1 MITQRVARRGLLLGL
16 ACGGSAL
23 AASPVGDQLRFQVRR
38 NGSEIGTHVLEFSR
52 GADSLDIRIAVDIA
66 VGIGPL
72 VLFRYRLRGT
82 EQWRGGQVVQADVT
96 TNDNGRAAFMR
107 ARREA
112 EGLWVEG
119 SRSGRYL
126 APAGSLPATHWNPAE
141 HDAPMVNPQDG
152 TLFRP
157 MVARTGPGQ
166 MQLPDGTGCTCR
178 RFTLTGEPEM
188 QLWYDQADAW
198 TALQAPGKD
207 GSTITYHRI

>member
-1 MITQRVARRGLLLGL
+1 VTGRRSLLL
-16 ACGGSAL
+16 AL
-23 AASPVGDQLRFQVRR
+23 AAGTSARAAVPDNRMLAFHVQR
-38 NGSEIGTHVLEFSR
+38 NGSDIGTHVLDFSR
-52 GADSLDIRIAVDIA
+52 DPDGLDITIAVDIA

-82 EQWRGGQVVQADVT
+82 EKWRGGQVVQADVT
-96 TNDNGRAAFMR
+96 TNNNGRAAFMR

-119 SRSGRYL
+119 SASGRYL

-152 TLFRP
+152 KLFRP
-157 MVARTGPGQ
+157 TVVRSGLRQ
-166 MQLPDGTGCTCR
+166 MQLPDGPSLAAR

-188 QLWYDQADAW
+188 LLWYDQADAW
-198 TALQAPGKD
+198 CALQAAGKD
-207 GSTITYHRI
+207 GSNITYHRT